1 MVYPFYKLK
10 LFSHN
15 YFHLH
20 KLIPV
25 YQAILFR
32 VMGVPFPLALRSLIR
47 NFAKI
52 YKWEKKW
59 RKKTIGYCLT
69 K

>member
-1 MVYPFYKLK
+1 MVKGKF
-10 LFSHN
+10 F
-15 YFHLH
+15 
-20 KLIPV
+20 
-25 YQAILFR
+25 
-32 VMGVPFPLALRSLIR
+32 PFPLALRSLIR

>member
-1 MVYPFYKLK
+1 ML
-10 LFSHN
+10 LS
-15 YFHLH
+15 LG
-20 KLIPV
+20 
-25 YQAILFR
+25 QAIVKGKFF
-32 VMGVPFPLALRSLIR
+32 PFPLALRSLIR